1 MVKKKKKKKIPACQC
16 RRCKSYGFDP
26 WVAKIPGEKNS
37 YPLQYSHLENPMDRE
52 AWRAMVHRVAKI
64 LTRLKQLS
72 MHIRQHY
79 DSSKMLIEDGLIKGP
94 FAIYI

>member
-1 MVKKKKKKKIPACQC
+1 
-16 RRCKSYGFDP
+16 
-26 WVAKIPGEKNS
+26 
-37 YPLQYSHLENPMDRE
+37 MDRE
-52 AWRAMVHRVAKI
+52 AWQAMVHRVEKS

-79 DSSKMLIEDGLIKGP
+79 DSSKMVIEDGLIKGP